1 MFGNAFL
8 AKPSGDHLGDNLPL
22 VAEMSP
28 WPINFFLHS
37 IFHFFDWSVIVDIA
51 YTKTTQVP
59 VQCR

>member
-28 WPINFFLHS
+28 WPINQFLSAQHLPLLRLECHS
-37 IFHFFDWSVIVDIA
+37 
-51 YTKTTQVP
+51 
-59 VQCR
+59 